1 MRFNSFP
8 RLFSIC
14 FLSSFWR
21 SILTMTVVPSPFP
34 SPYVFDE
41 WLSDGIHTMFCIEGD
56 HKGVIAG
63 LEAVGVYDEGR

>member
-1 MRFNSFP
+1 
-8 RLFSIC
+8 
-14 FLSSFWR
+14 
-21 SILTMTVVPSPFP
+21 MTVVPSPFP